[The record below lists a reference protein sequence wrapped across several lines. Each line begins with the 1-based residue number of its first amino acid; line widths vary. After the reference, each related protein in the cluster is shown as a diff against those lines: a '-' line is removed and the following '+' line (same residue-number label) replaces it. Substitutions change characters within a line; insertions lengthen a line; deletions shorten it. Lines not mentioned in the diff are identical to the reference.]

1 MTELDCQTE
10 ELLPGY
16 VVKIADGNHLG
27 ATEHRIKVLVL
38 QSNLSG
44 ALPGQSVA
52 VLDPQQMLVVDIF
65 LNEDGHALERSLLP
79 SILETVQAQQVWL
92 ADRNFCTRKFLLG
105 IAQKG
110 GDFIIREHK
119 SLPQQSLSALTQ
131 RGEIETGKVLEQQV
145 QISHDN
151 TILKLRRV
159 VVQLNKPTRHGD
171 QERRIV
177 RRI

>member
-16 VVKIADGNHLG
+16 VVRIADGNHLG
-27 ATEHRIKVLVL
+27 ATEHRIKVL

-44 ALPGQSVA
+44 ALPGQSIA

-65 LNEDGHALERSLLP
+65 LNEDGHAQESSLLP

-92 ADRNFCTRKFLLG
+92 ADRNFCTRKFLSG

-110 GDFIIREHK
+110 GNFIIREHK

-151 TILKLRRV
+151 TILKLR
-159 VVQLNKPTRHGD
+159 
-171 QERRIV
+171 
-177 RRI
+177 